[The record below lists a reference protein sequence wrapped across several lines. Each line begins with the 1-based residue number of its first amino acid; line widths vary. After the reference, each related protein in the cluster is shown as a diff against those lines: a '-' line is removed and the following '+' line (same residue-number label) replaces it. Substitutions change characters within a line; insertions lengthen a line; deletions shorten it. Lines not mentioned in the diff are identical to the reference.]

1 MPVSNQKLTKM
12 SEFLLNAKSNWKTT
26 LGGIAS
32 ILSVVASYWVPALV
46 EPVSQTVA
54 ILAGLGLIA
63 AKDK

>member
-1 MPVSNQKLTKM
+1 M
-12 SEFLLNAKSNWKTT
+12 SKFPLNAKSNWKTT

-32 ILSVVASYWVPALV
+32 ILSVVATFWVPGLV
-46 EPVSQTVA
+46 EPVAQVTA